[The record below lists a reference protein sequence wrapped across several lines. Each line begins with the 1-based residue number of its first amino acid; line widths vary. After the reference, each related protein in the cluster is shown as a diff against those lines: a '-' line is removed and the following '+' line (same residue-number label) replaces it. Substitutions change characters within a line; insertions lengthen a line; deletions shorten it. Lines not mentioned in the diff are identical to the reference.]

1 MSNKTI
7 NYILLT
13 GLFVPV
19 ILLFWPFAEWNDT
32 ASLILRIIPAISVQQ
47 LVCRTTKKEFIRA
60 VPIAFS
66 AAAALWGTYLYF
78 TSEHWINATA
88 GGLIADYVSMFICC
102 AAVYAVYKIKEKI

>member
-7 NYILLT
+7 NYILLA

-19 ILLFWPFAEWNDT
+19 ILLFWPFAQWSE
-32 ASLILRIIPAISVQQ
+32 AAGLVLRIIPAISVQQ
-47 LVCRTTKKEFIRA
+47 LVCRTTKNEFIRA

-66 AAAALWGTYLYF
+66 AAAAMWGAYLYF

-88 GGLIADYVSMFICC
+88 GDLLADYVSMFICC
-102 AAVYAVYKIKEKI
+102 ATVYAVYKIKEKR

>member
-19 ILLFWPFAEWNDT
+19 ILLFWPFAEWNGT

-47 LVCRTTKKEFIRA
+47 LVCRTTKKNL
-60 VPIAFS
+60 S
-66 AAAALWGTYLYF
+66 
-78 TSEHWINATA
+78 
-88 GGLIADYVSMFICC
+88 GLHLLLFLQRQLCGELIYISHQNTG
-102 AAVYAVYKIKEKI
+102 

>member
-1 MSNKTI
+1 MKRTI
-7 NYILLT
+7 NFLLI
-13 GLFVPV
+13 FAIICP
-19 ILLFWPFAEWNDT
+19 IALLLWPFAEWNDT
-32 ASLILRIIPAISVQQ
+32 ASLIFRIIPAISVQQ

-88 GGLIADYVSMFICC
+88 GDLLSDYVSMFICC
-102 AAVYAVYKIKEKI
+102 AAVYAVYKIKEKR